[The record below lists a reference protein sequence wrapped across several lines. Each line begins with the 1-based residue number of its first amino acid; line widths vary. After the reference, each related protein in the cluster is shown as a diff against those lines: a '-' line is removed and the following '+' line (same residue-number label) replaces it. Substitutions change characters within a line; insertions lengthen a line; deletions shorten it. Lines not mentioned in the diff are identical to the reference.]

1 MTTERYLYAG
11 AFLLAV
17 GVAFG
22 IAHPTT
28 NAQATKP
35 VQFPRY
41 RVDPLWPK
49 PLPNPTDAQGVTH
62 QWVTGE
68 VGATCIDSRDH
79 IITANRSF
87 QRNGLLN
94 GPTGPQEG
102 VTSIPAAPIIEYDP
116 EGNVVNS
123 WGDPTLTPRGQPAVL
138 PGSVHGC
145 FVDYQDNI
153 WLAGN
158 GDGVVQKWTHD

>member
-1 MTTERYLYAG
+1 
-11 AFLLAV
+11 
-17 GVAFG
+17 
-22 IAHPTT
+22 
-28 NAQATKP
+28 
-35 VQFPRY
+35 
-41 RVDPLWPK
+41 
-49 PLPNPTDAQGVTH
+49 
-62 QWVTGE
+62 
-68 VGATCIDSRDH
+68 
-79 IITANRSF
+79 F

-158 GDGVVQKWTHD
+158 GDGVVQQWTHDGKTMLLQIGTKGVCDGPPSRAQAAYPTCGEPG